1 VKTLLVAGTGLIG
14 GSFALA
20 ARKAHLFDRVLGV
33 DRADVLAHAQ
43 RLGIIDAGAD
53 DLASGV
59 AQADVVFVAVP
70 PGVTAAVLADVFH
83 HAPAHPQVVFD
94 GASVKRAVID
104 ELHARVG
111 ALPSS
116 FVPAH
121 PMAGSER
128 HGPAAASAD
137 LYAGCHV
144 FLTPERET
152 GADALQCVRDLWE
165 GLGAHVHETGADRH
179 DEMVAITSHLPHL
192 VAYAYMA
199 LVADRSL
206 AAGSEGGTPPLAQY
220 AGSGFR
226 DFTRIAASD
235 PALWRQ
241 ILEANRDQ
249 VAAQLDAISTR
260 LAGLRG
266 LLAAGRFDDL
276 QAELERARD
285 AHAGVVHGSFARG
298 RFARGRRRRSRGSG
312 KGARQ

>member
-1 VKTLLVAGTGLIG
+1 VKTLLVVGTGLIG

-20 ARKAHLFDRVLGV
+20 ARRARLFDRILGV
-33 DRADVLAHAQ
+33 DGTEILAHAQ
-43 RLGIIDAGAD
+43 RLGIVDGAAD
-53 DLASGV
+53 DLAAGV
-59 AQADVVFVAVP
+59 GQADVVFVAVP
-70 PGVTAAVLADVFH
+70 PAVTAAVLADVFR

-104 ELHARVG
+104 ELHARFG

-152 GADALQCVRDLWE
+152 GTDALNCVRSIWE
-165 GLGAHVHETGADRH
+165 GVGAHVHETGADRH
-179 DEMVAITSHLPHL
+179 DEMVAVTSHLPHL

-199 LVADRSL
+199 LIADLS
-206 AAGSEGGTPPLAQY
+206 AAPGSDGVHTPPLAQY

-235 PALWRQ
+235 PVLWRQ
-241 ILEANRDQ
+241 ILEANKEQ
-249 VAAQLDAISTR
+249 VTTQLDGLAAR
-260 LAGLRG
+260 LARIRE
-266 LLAAGRFDDL
+266 LLASDRFDDV

-285 AHAGVVHGSFARG
+285 AHA
-298 RFARGRRRRSRGSG
+298 RFEHVRPSGPRGSVTG
-312 KGARQ
+312 GQP